1 MSTSAVL
8 GVFALGLVNWVVTV
22 IITQNKVCED
32 VRDAVECF
40 GKWLEPKSKRIGSK
54 VRYFASCPMC
64 VGVWLGFA
72 EAAAFGGPLHP
83 HPAWA
88 AWIANGLLY
97 KAVGHLVLQMSAVL
111 HNVSEMTKS
120 QPAPV
125 PAPAQIEPCPLLS
138 SADPDRELDAL
149 TAR

>member
-8 GVFALGLVNWVVTV
+8 GVIALGLVNWIVTV
-22 IITQNKVCED
+22 IVTQNKVCED
-32 VRDAVECF
+32 VREFVEHF
-40 GKWLEPKSKRIGSK
+40 GTWLEPKSKRLGGK
-54 VRYFASCPMC
+54 VKYFASCPMC

-83 HPAWA
+83 HPSWA
-88 AWIANGLLY
+88 SWIANGLLY
-97 KAVGHLVLQMSAVL
+97 KAIGHLVLQLSAVL
-111 HNVSEMTKS
+111 HNVSEMTK

-125 PAPAQIEPCPLLS
+125 SAPAQIAPCPLLE
-138 SADPDRELDAL
+138 ADPDRELDAL